1 MILEIL
7 QDGDKRLLKKS
18 KRVAKIDDSIR
29 ELAENL
35 VDTLKSS
42 GGIGI
47 SAPQVGVLKQVIVV
61 LVNEEPKVMINPE
74 IIFESEEKVTA
85 EEGCLSFTGQFYPI
99 SRAKEVTVKYR
110 TIEGYPMLET
120 HTDLVARCLLHEID
134 HLNGVVFK
142 SYLDT

>member
-35 VDTLKSS
+35 VETMLASS
-42 GGIGI
+42 GVGLA
-47 SAPQVGVLKQVIVV
+47 APQCGVLKQVIVV

-85 EEGCLSFTGQFYPI
+85 QEGCLSFTGEFYEIP
-99 SRAKEVTVKYR
+99 RAKEVTVKYR

-134 HLNGVVFK
+134 HLKGVVFK

>member
-1 MILEIL
+1 MILDIL
-7 QDGDKRLLKKS
+7 LDGDKRLLKKS

-35 VDTLKSS
+35 IETVKSA

-74 IIFESEEKVTA
+74 LIFTSNEKEVA
-85 EEGCLSFTGQFYPI
+85 EEGCLSIPQTFIQ
-99 SRAKEVTVKYR
+99 KERYSNITVKYR
-110 TIEGYPMLET
+110 NLQGHPHLET
-120 HTDLVARCLLHEID
+120 HEGLTARVIQHEMD
-134 HLNGVVFK
+134 HILGILMT
-142 SYLDT
+142 SDT